1 MSLRIPVHTVS
12 VHSGGDR
19 MPLNLESLSDAART
33 ALLARIAHT
42 LTICARDTYEVGTKN
57 VLDPQ
62 TLRAYNELLHRVTGS
77 VVSHLSGSQGYS
89 LPSIVEMI
97 RSFGIHHKR
106 VGEMDW
112 ALQNA
117 LQSTETK
124 AME

>member
-1 MSLRIPVHTVS
+1 
-12 VHSGGDR
+12 

-89 LPSIVEMI
+89 LPSMVEMI

-106 VGEMDW
+106 VGEMDRSEERRVGKEW
-112 ALQNA
+112 QA
-117 LQSTETK
+117 SV
-124 AME
+124 

>member
-1 MSLRIPVHTVS
+1 
-12 VHSGGDR
+12 

-42 LTICARDTYEVGTKN
+42 LTI
-57 VLDPQ
+57 
-62 TLRAYNELLHRVTGS
+62 RAYNELLHRVTGS

-89 LPSIVEMI
+89 LPSMVEMI